1 LGAIRLARQ
10 GGASH
15 RRAYQPGRLVVH
27 DDPYDIYAKLNW
39 EANEFELKRTSP
51 EKPIDIDGVVYLL
64 HNACIS
70 AVSLVEWLQIAARRA
85 GRADGRQLDE
95 DRLRAEIELWLPNI
109 RLARAIANTFKH
121 GTYRDE
127 GWGDAEIRLEIL
139 FDAEQHSRLARVQGT
154 DAFDAVY
161 ADEAAEA
168 DFAIA
173 FVRDQD
179 QHQLAAGDFVLGLAH
194 GALRLLDATYN
205 SLESFFAPNGLHDV
219 PVTSRCSALPAST
232 SAFSPRSPESL
243 RAFRP

>member
-1 LGAIRLARQ
+1 MARQ
-10 GGASH
+10 GGTPQ

-64 HNACIS
+64 QNACIS

-85 GRADGRQLDE
+85 AREQGRQLDE
-95 DRLRAEIELWLPNI
+95 DRLRAEIDLWLPDI

-139 FDAEQHSRLARVQGT
+139 FEEKQHARLAQAHGT
-154 DAFDAVY
+154 DGFDAVY
-161 ADEAAEA
+161 ANEAAEA
-168 DFAIA
+168 DFALA
-173 FVRDQD
+173 FVRERD
-179 QHQLAAGDFVLGLAH
+179 QHQVAAGDFVLGLAH

-205 SLESFFAPNGLHDV
+205 NIEHFFAPKG
-219 PVTSRCSALPAST
+219 
-232 SAFSPRSPESL
+232 
-243 RAFRP
+243 